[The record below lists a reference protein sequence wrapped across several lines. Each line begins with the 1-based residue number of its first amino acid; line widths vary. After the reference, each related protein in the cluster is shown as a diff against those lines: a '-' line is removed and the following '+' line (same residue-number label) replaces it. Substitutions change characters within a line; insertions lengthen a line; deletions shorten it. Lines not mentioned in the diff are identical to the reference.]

1 MKYFYL
7 FITLMVA
14 LTGCKLKDQ
23 QPEQQQKLPDNT
35 SAMNNKAS
43 NNATGWEKLNTG
55 DATGATGTM
64 GKQMEAL
71 NSTDRQK
78 KYLADSIDRAMQAH
92 RTRREDSL
100 RQIRIRDSI
109 ASATRTTATR
119 GSSGSPVR
127 KRTTETSAR
136 TSPAAAQPSVQ
147 NKRVVKFAEKDQNLE
162 EAYSDGLEDF
172 NTVVF
177 KKKNKGAG
185 GSENSAPAA
194 DAVGNYSGK
203 ERFDEVDIS
212 IPAVVHE
219 RSTVS
224 TGGALSVKTTR
235 AVYIG
240 QGITLPAGSIVTGF
254 ADFQDDRLNL
264 RIKSINYNGRI
275 LRLSWKVYDT
285 DGAEGIAV
293 ANATL
298 KKNSSTGINQT
309 LNAAGQLITGGGAVG
324 QVSSGMVRSI
334 MAGSGRV
341 SVAVESGKKLIIKSA
356 N

>member
-1 MKYFYL
+1 MKQIYL
-7 FITLMVA
+7 IATL
-14 LTGCKLKDQ
+14 TIFFSGCKLKDQ

-43 NNATGWEKLNTG
+43 NNATGWEKITG
-55 DATGATGTM
+55 DAAGATGTM

-71 NSTDRQK
+71 NSTDQQK
-78 KYLADSIDRAMQAH
+78 KYIADSIDRAMAGA
-92 RTRREDSL
+92 RTKREDSL
-100 RQIRIRDSI
+100 RAVFVRDSI
-109 ASATRTTATR
+109 ASL
-119 GSSGSPVR
+119 
-127 KRTTETSAR
+127 AR
-136 TSPAAAQPSVQ
+136 TRMAAAAPKNTPTAGAAKSRPVVKTKPAAVAPKAPQSAPAQPAISEE
-147 NKRVVKFAEKDQNLE
+147 EK
-162 EAYSDGLEDF
+162 AYTEGIEDF

-177 KKKNKGAG
+177 KKKTKATT
-185 GSENSAPAA
+185 STESAPASTSA
-194 DAVGNYSGK
+194 AYTGK
-203 ERFDEVDIS
+203 ERFEDIDVS

-219 RSTVS
+219 RTTVS
-224 TGGALSVKTTR
+224 SGGAMSVRTTK

-254 ADFQDDRLNL
+254 SDFQDDRLNL
-264 RIKSINYNGRI
+264 RIRSVNYNGRI

-298 KKNSSTGINQT
+298 KKNSSTGFNQT
-309 LNAAGQLITGGGAVG
+309 LSAAGQLITGNGAAG

-334 MAGSGRV
+334 MSGSGRV
-341 SVAVESGKKLIIKSA
+341 SISVESGKKLIIKSA

>member
-1 MKYFYL
+1 MKHIYTIATFIIL
-7 FITLMVA
+7 F
-14 LTGCKLKDQ
+14 TGCKLKDQ
-23 QPEQQQKLPDNT
+23 QADTQQKLPDNS

-55 DATGATGTM
+55 DAAGATGTM

-71 NSTDRQK
+71 NSTDQRK
-78 KYLADSIDRAMQAH
+78 RYVADSLDKAMASA
-92 RTRREDSL
+92 RTRKEDSL
-100 RQIRIRDSI
+100 RAVFVRDSL
-109 ASATRTTATR
+109 ASITRTKAAAAPR
-119 GSSGSPVR
+119 KASGPTTGTVNRPVA
-127 KRTTETSAR
+127 RTTP
-136 TSPAAAQPSVQ
+136 PAAPTKPTKQ
-147 NKRVVKFAEKDQNLE
+147 VVAEPVISE
-162 EAYSDGLEDF
+162 EEKAYTDGIEDF

-177 KKKNKGAG
+177 KKKNKAT
-185 GSENSAPAA
+185 APAENA
-194 DAVGNYSGK
+194 SPGGPAASYTGK
-203 ERFDEVDIS
+203 ERFEEIDVS

-219 RSTVS
+219 RTTVS
-224 TGGALSVKTTR
+224 SGGAMSVKTTK
-235 AVYIG
+235 AAYIG

-254 ADFQDDRLNL
+254 SDFQDDRLNL
-264 RIKSINYNGRI
+264 RIRSVNYNGRI

-309 LNAAGQLITGGGAVG
+309 LSAAGQLITGSGAAG

-334 MAGSGRV
+334 MSGSGRV
-341 SVAVESGKKLIIKSA
+341 SISVESGKKLIIKSA